1 MYAYVCLFAHTAG
14 GLAYVHTFFL
24 LSLNMHRFKCIYIY
38 IYNIRTPGF
47 GSFGRFADFASL
59 GGPRIYIYIYIRTWN
74 ARGATII
81 YIYIYTHIRAA
92 GFVHFL
98 SFGNLASLGGPR
110 LLGGWGCVWNAHR
123 RGPVYTNI
131 RTAGLMAFVRLAS
144 FGGPRIYTCMECTG
158 GDYIYIYTQISAQ
171 PFSCTL

>member
-1 MYAYVCLFAHTAG
+1 MECT
-14 GLAYVHTFFL
+14 
-24 LSLNMHRFKCIYIY
+24 
-38 IYNIRTPGF
+38 
-47 GSFGRFADFASL
+47 
-59 GGPRIYIYIYIRTWN
+59 
-74 ARGATII
+74 RGDYYI

-158 GDYIYIYTQISAQ
+158 GDYIYIYIYTNIRTAILVHFVNFAGFAARAQEHSARENSIKLEQ
-171 PFSCTL
+171 EPLEHSRSLFEHASEPQRRSKSLRKPCF

>member
-1 MYAYVCLFAHTAG
+1 M
-14 GLAYVHTFFL
+14 
-24 LSLNMHRFKCIYIY
+24 YIY

-59 GGPRIYIYIYIRTWN
+59 GGPRIYIYIYIYIYVHGMHEGRLL
-74 ARGATII
+74 

-158 GDYIYIYTQISAQ
+158 GDYIYIYIHKYPHSHSRALCELRGLRGPRSRALRSRKLDKTRTRA
-171 PFSCTL
+171 T

>member
-1 MYAYVCLFAHTAG
+1 MYIYIYIISAHQGSGVSEGSQISRHSVARAY
-14 GLAYVHTFFL
+14 
-24 LSLNMHRFKCIYIY
+24 IYIY
-38 IYNIRTPGF
+38 IYT
-47 GSFGRFADFASL
+47 
-59 GGPRIYIYIYIRTWN
+59 YMECT
-74 ARGATII
+74 RGDY